1 MSGAISIR
9 WCALGGGGGGGG
21 TVSYGTQGTNGN
33 ELMRHKCDGCWREVF
48 MVSLMVVK
56 GK

>member
-1 MSGAISIR
+1 
-9 WCALGGGGGGGG
+9 
-21 TVSYGTQGTNGN
+21 
-33 ELMRHKCDGCWREVF
+33 LMRHKCDGCRREVF

>member
-9 WCALGGGGGGGG
+9 WCALGGGGGGG